1 MEQNFLILLFST
13 FMVGCVHTLL
23 GPDHYLPFI
32 ALSKSKDWS
41 LKKTV
46 IITALCGMGHIL
58 SGLILGIAAV
68 SVGSILTQLEFIE
81 TVRGEIAAWSLT
93 AFGFIYCIWGIR
105 KAVSNQTHSHSGLLS
120 HNHDHSQK
128 SSRKETTPWILF
140 LIFVFGPCEP
150 LIPLIIYPAVN
161 DTVFHTVLVVLVF
174 GLSTLLVML
183 TVVIS
188 SSYGLKKLIRF
199 PFFERYGNAMAG
211 GIIGSCGL
219 AMSFLGL

>member
-1 MEQNFLILLFST
+1 
-13 FMVGCVHTLL
+13 
-23 GPDHYLPFI
+23 
-32 ALSKSKDWS
+32 
-41 LKKTV
+41 
-46 IITALCGMGHIL
+46 MGHIL

-68 SVGSILTQLEFIE
+68 SVGSVLTQLEFIE

-105 KAVSNQTHSHSGLLS
+105 KAVSNRTHSHSGLHS

-128 SSRKETTPWILF
+128 GSRKETTPWILF
-140 LIFVFGPCEP
+140 LIFIFGPCEP

>member
-32 ALSKSKDWS
+32 ALSKSRNWS
-41 LKKTV
+41 LRKTV
-46 IITALCGMGHIL
+46 SITAACGMGHIL
-58 SGLILGIAAV
+58 SGLILGLAAV

-105 KAVSNQTHSHSGLLS
+105 KAIKNQTHSHKGLQNHS
-120 HNHDHSQK
+120 HEDSK
-128 SSRKETTPWILF
+128 KEATPWILF
-140 LIFVFGPCEP
+140 LIFIFGPCEP

-161 DTVFHTVLVVLVF
+161 DTVFHTVLVILVF
-174 GLSTLLVML
+174 GMSTLLVML

-199 PFFERYGNAMAG
+199 PFFERYGNAMTG